1 MLGYILLSV
10 IVVSLISL
18 IGIFFISLSKRSLE
32 KILMVLIAFASGGM
46 IGGAFL
52 HLMPEAVS
60 SGVKNVWIYLIAGML
75 LFFIIE
81 KIFHWRHC
89 HKGKCEIHPFAY
101 LNLLGDGVHN
111 FIDGLVIAASYI
123 ISFEIGFAT
132 TVAVILH
139 EIPQEIG
146 DYGVLVYGGF
156 TKAKALFY
164 NFLIALTAV
173 AGALIGYFLRNA
185 VNMDYLLP
193 FTAGGFIYIAA
204 SDLIPEM
211 KKTTKLS
218 NSIIEFSFLIF
229 GIALMFLMKVFFK

>member
-18 IGIFFISLSKRSLE
+18 TGIFFISLSKRSLE

-156 TKAKALFY
+156 TKARALFY
-164 NFLIALTAV
+164 NFLTALTAV

-211 KKTTKLS
+211 KKTTKIS
-218 NSIIEFSFLIF
+218 NSIIEFSFLIL